1 MCMKIVV
8 VETSSKATK
17 LTLDSLLSVSDEIDP
32 IDYDLPITTEELTDE
47 QCNELP
53 IYIISKTDTKI
64 SKTDTKYKFRT
75 IGSIDEL
82 PDSQIIVM
90 SGGYYSVNY
99 KQLLEIKVERPT
111 IFYTYPRKLNFYSEN
126 SYIVPSKQYIGKL
139 IDLALIGE
147 LSISEQ
153 YIGID
158 NNSFRKY
165 YSSPLLVAP
174 RTAMVLNTPINYSFR
189 YINQLKQLSSARTS
203 IKRKFKNLK
212 PALIA
217 ASSDDKVIKSYIRLL
232 KSFYN
237 SYSKYDYVF
246 YSMFICPDRY
256 EEIVNMSPFIPD
268 LIDLNINETEETN
281 LYTIL
286 VDYTLSPMH

>member
-1 MCMKIVV
+1 MKIAV
-8 VETSSKATK
+8 VETSTKATK
-17 LTLDSLLSVSDEIDP
+17 LTLDSLLSVSDEIDL

-47 QCNELP
+47 QCLELP
-53 IYIISKTDTKI
+53 IYIIRKIDNKQGTD
-64 SKTDTKYKFRT
+64 SNTKYRFRT
-75 IGSIDEL
+75 IESIDEL

-90 SGGYYSVNY
+90 HGGYYSVNY
-99 KQLLEIKVERPT
+99 KQLLGITVDKPT

-139 IDLALIGE
+139 IDLALTGE
-147 LSISEQ
+147 LCISEQ

-212 PALIA
+212 PALIS

-256 EEIVNMSPFIPD
+256 KEIVNMSPFIPD